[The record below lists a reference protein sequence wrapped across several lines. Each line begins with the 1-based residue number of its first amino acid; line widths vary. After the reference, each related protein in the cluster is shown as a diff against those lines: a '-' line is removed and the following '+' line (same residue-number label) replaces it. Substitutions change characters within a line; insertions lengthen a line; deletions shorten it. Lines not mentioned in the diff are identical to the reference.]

1 MSSQK
6 LYDKNMIS
14 GCSVSL
20 DQESFLCRKDRNIVI
35 LNVETGNELEIISNV
50 IKQTYTEHVL
60 SMGLVKSGEIY
71 LLKQNQRL
79 DSIFEVFKVFKGD
92 LLKGTVIKKNIFTSS
107 FFLYNF
113 SNFIV
118 SQ

>member
-79 DSIFEVFKVFKGD
+79 DSTFEVFKVFKGD
-92 LLKGTVIKKNIFTSS
+92 LLKGTVIKKNIFREGVKKKK
-107 FFLYNF
+107 YKR
-113 SNFIV
+113 
-118 SQ
+118 